1 MTQSRSLLAKAAVLA
16 LMGAGLAACVAPV
29 ADPVA
34 YSGYPAEYY
43 PAYYDH
49 PAYYGYPAYYPD
61 YYAYPGYHY
70 GPPAY
75 YAYPPPVFYG
85 SVFFRSGGRGHRH

>member
-1 MTQSRSLLAKAAVLA
+1 MAQFRSLLVKAAVLA

-49 PAYYGYPAYYPD
+49 PAYYGYPGYYT
-61 YYAYPGYHY
+61 YPGYYY

-75 YAYPPPVFYG
+75 YAYPPPFFYG
-85 SVFFRSGGRGHRH
+85 SVFFHSGGRGRHHR